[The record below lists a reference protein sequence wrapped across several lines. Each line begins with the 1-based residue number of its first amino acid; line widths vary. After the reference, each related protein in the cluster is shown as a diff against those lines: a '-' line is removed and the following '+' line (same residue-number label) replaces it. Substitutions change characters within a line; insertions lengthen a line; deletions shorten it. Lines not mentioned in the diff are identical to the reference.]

1 MMRSNNANESEENGN
16 NFLMVPVS
24 RPLHLDTTMLPSR
37 PTSPYTMDHSP
48 ALSQKIKVP
57 QREYSSQEDP
67 LRRMATPV
75 FDKHEQEN
83 RKKGPSSAATV
94 LALSGLFV
102 VGTTLILSGII
113 VLIVQQEPVFVV
125 TGCLFLGVG
134 VAMLLVCVA
143 LQRKNLVK
151 FVLDINRD
159 LYFLNMSKS
168 SMFKTMFDMN
178 TELPLSHA
186 D

>member
-1 MMRSNNANESEENGN
+1 MSYGKNKTLQVTLIDEVYGKE
-16 NFLMVPVS
+16 
-24 RPLHLDTTMLPSR
+24 
-37 PTSPYTMDHSP
+37 HSP

-57 QREYSSQEDP
+57 KRQYSQEDP
-67 LRRMATPV
+67 LRRMATPI

-113 VLIVQQEPVFVV
+113 VLIVQQEPPFVV
-125 TGCLFLGVG
+125 AGCLFLGVG

-151 FVLDINRD
+151 FVLDVNRD
-159 LYFLNMSKS
+159 LYFLNMNKS
-168 SMFKTMFDMN
+168 TMFKAMFEIN
-178 TELPLSHA
+178 NELPLSHA

>member
-1 MMRSNNANESEENGN
+1 MRESTNQEDQNQD
-16 NFLMVPVS
+16 FLMVPVS
-24 RPLHLDTTMLPSR
+24 RPLHLDTTALSR
-37 PTSPYTMDHSP
+37 PQSPYHMDHSP

-57 QREYSSQEDP
+57 KRQYSQGEDP

-75 FDKHEQEN
+75 FDKHEQET

-94 LALSGLFV
+94 LAMSGLFV

-113 VLIVQQEPVFVV
+113 VLIVQTETPFVI

-134 VAMLLVCVA
+134 VSMLLVCVI

-151 FVLDINRD
+151 FVLDLNRD

-168 SMFKTMFDMN
+168 VMWKLMFEMGN
-178 TELPLSHA
+178 GLPLSQ
-186 D
+186 DDD

>member
-1 MMRSNNANESEENGN
+1 MSLKMNKAQKPTHLTI
-16 NFLMVPVS
+16 NFNDDA
-24 RPLHLDTTMLPSR
+24 HGK
-37 PTSPYTMDHSP
+37 DHSP

-67 LRRMATPV
+67 LRRMATPI

-168 SMFKTMFDMN
+168 SMFKTMFEMN